1 MVFNAILKKY
11 VVLLILYLNM
21 YCDIAKQDDSALKE
35 FYSELLNSLVTYVL
49 ILSELPK
56 QNTFKGKMESIV

>member
-21 YCDIAKQDDSALKE
+21 YCDIAIG
-35 FYSELLNSLVTYVL
+35 NSNWYV
-49 ILSELPK
+49 
-56 QNTFKGKMESIV
+56 